1 MMAIAF
7 LGYQENSLK
16 WMCYYNEN
24 VYITTVQLV
33 SNNLS
38 VVISKRLQEFLD
50 KHNIKPIMVFENLN
64 NLTNKKIAYRTL
76 KPFSRNLF
84 NS

>member
-1 MMAIAF
+1 VCF
-7 LGYQENSLK
+7 
-16 WMCYYNEN
+16 YNEN

-33 SNNLS
+33 SINLP
-38 VVISKRLQEFLD
+38 VISSKRLQEFLY
-50 KHNIKPIMVFENLN
+50 KHNIKPIMVFENFN
-64 NLTNKKIAYRTL
+64 NPTNKKITYKTL

>member
-1 MMAIAF
+1 MIAF
-7 LGYQENSLK
+7 LGYQKFSLK
-16 WMCYYNEN
+16 WVFFYNEN

-33 SNNLS
+33 SINLP
-38 VVISKRLQEFLD
+38 VIISKRLQEFLD
-50 KHNIKPIMVFENLN
+50 KHNIKPIMVFENFN
-64 NLTNKKIAYRTL
+64 NPTNKKIAYRTL

>member
-1 MMAIAF
+1 MIAF

-16 WMCYYNEN
+16 WVFFYNEN
-24 VYITTVQLV
+24 IYITTVQLV

-38 VVISKRLQEFLD
+38 VVNSKRLQEFLD

-64 NLTNKKIAYRTL
+64 NPTNKKIAYRTL

>member
-1 MMAIAF
+1 
-7 LGYQENSLK
+7 
-16 WMCYYNEN
+16 MCYYNEN

-76 KPFSRNLF
+76 KPFFRNLF